1 MLQVHEPVEEDNK
14 AASAAAGATPA
25 LTAQAKIQLQFDKME
40 KLLTVADTK
49 PITS

>member
-1 MLQVHEPVEEDNK
+1 VHEPVEEEGK
-14 AASAAAGATPA
+14 AASTTAATTPA

>member
-1 MLQVHEPVEEDNK
+1 MHEPVEEEGK
-14 AASAAAGATPA
+14 AASTAAAGTTPA